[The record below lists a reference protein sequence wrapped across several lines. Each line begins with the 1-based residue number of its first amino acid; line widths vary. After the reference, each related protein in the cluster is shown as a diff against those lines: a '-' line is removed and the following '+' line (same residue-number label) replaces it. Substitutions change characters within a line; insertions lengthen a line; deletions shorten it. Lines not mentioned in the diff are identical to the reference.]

1 MPAISGCAL
10 RPVTAT
16 QIAATRH
23 TSVSALTTPMP
34 RSSMVLKAC
43 ASRQPRAAL
52 SSRRAALAV
61 LVLVAR
67 QVPVAPRVLVAQQA
81 PAVQQVAVLVA
92 KAEADRQS
100 LG

>member
-1 MPAISGCAL
+1 
-10 RPVTAT
+10 
-16 QIAATRH
+16 
-23 TSVSALTTPMP
+23 
-34 RSSMVLKAC
+34 
-43 ASRQPRAAL
+43 
-52 SSRRAALAV
+52 V